1 MDVIEFEVPSSSD
14 DDDSTSGE
22 SSSGTDV
29 SLIKQTPS
37 VSISL
42 FIECSYFQFRILH
55 LKQPQQLMH

>member
-1 MDVIEFEVPSSSD
+1 MDVIEFEVPSSS

-37 VSISL
+37 V
-42 FIECSYFQFRILH
+42 
-55 LKQPQQLMH
+55 

>member
-1 MDVIEFEVPSSSD
+1 MDVIEFEVPSSS

-37 VSISL
+37 VTITL
-42 FIECSYFQFRILH
+42 FIELSYFRFRIL
-55 LKQPQQLMH
+55 LSKQQQQLMH

>member
-1 MDVIEFEVPSSSD
+1 MDVIEFEVPSSS

-37 VSISL
+37 ASVTL
-42 FIECSYFQFRILH
+42 LIELSYFQFRILH
-55 LKQPQQLMH
+55 LKQQQQLMH